1 MALAVPP
8 LAQWDAATLTV
19 RRAAVVLHLEV
30 APKNITV
37 GGGPMAVAA
46 NPKGT
51 YLYVANYGTGTV
63 SVINLA
69 KDEVTT
75 TITVGYNPT
84 DVAVSPDG
92 RYVYVTSSFSGVAGP
107 TTRTLSII
115 DTAKNTVAKK
125 IGVGDSNGVAFG
137 PTGKYAYVTSNVGVS
152 IIDTATQ
159 ELIGSIP
166 VGAGLDSLVVSP
178 DGRTLYVDTGYIN
191 NGSSLFAVN
200 IASRRVE
207 ATIKEDLLPMA
218 LAVNS
223 GSRGVY
229 EAFNDE
235 QGVAVKVISTATN
248 SVAATVRAG
257 HGGNG
262 LALSPNGRY
271 AYLTDPGGD
280 ALTVIDTT
288 TRAVTNNIHIP
299 NGLPGT
305 DPWAVAIS
313 PDGRH
318 AYVTNFDYPDFQ
330 TDGTV
335 TVVDLPRS

>member
-1 MALAVPP
+1 
-8 LAQWDAATLTV
+8 
-19 RRAAVVLHLEV
+19 
-30 APKNITV
+30 
-37 GGGPMAVAA
+37 
-46 NPKGT
+46 
-51 YLYVANYGTGTV
+51 
-63 SVINLA
+63 
-69 KDEVTT
+69 
-75 TITVGYNPT
+75 
-84 DVAVSPDG
+84 
-92 RYVYVTSSFSGVAGP
+92 
-107 TTRTLSII
+107 
-115 DTAKNTVAKK
+115 
-125 IGVGDSNGVAFG
+125 
-137 PTGKYAYVTSNVGVS
+137 
-152 IIDTATQ
+152 
-159 ELIGSIP
+159 
-166 VGAGLDSLVVSP
+166 
-178 DGRTLYVDTGYIN
+178 
-191 NGSSLFAVN
+191 
-200 IASRRVE
+200 
-207 ATIKEDLLPMA
+207 MA

-313 PDGRH
+313 PDGRR
-318 AYVTNFDYPDFQ
+318 
-330 TDGTV
+330 GT
-335 TVVDLPRS
+335 

>member
-1 MALAVPP
+1 MGAPC
-8 LAQWDAATLTV
+8 TLTP
-19 RRAAVVLHLEV
+19 A
-30 APKNITV
+30 I
-37 GGGPMAVAA
+37 
-46 NPKGT
+46 
-51 YLYVANYGTGTV
+51 
-63 SVINLA
+63 S
-69 KDEVTT
+69 TT
-75 TITVGYNPT
+75 
-84 DVAVSPDG
+84 
-92 RYVYVTSSFSGVAGP
+92 
-107 TTRTLSII
+107 
-115 DTAKNTVAKK
+115 
-125 IGVGDSNGVAFG
+125 
-137 PTGKYAYVTSNVGVS
+137 
-152 IIDTATQ
+152 
-159 ELIGSIP
+159 
-166 VGAGLDSLVVSP
+166 
-178 DGRTLYVDTGYIN
+178 
-191 NGSSLFAVN
+191 GSSLFAVN
-200 IASRRVE
+200 MASRRVE

-235 QGVAVKVISTATN
+235 QGVAVKVISTATS

-313 PDGRH
+313 PDGRR